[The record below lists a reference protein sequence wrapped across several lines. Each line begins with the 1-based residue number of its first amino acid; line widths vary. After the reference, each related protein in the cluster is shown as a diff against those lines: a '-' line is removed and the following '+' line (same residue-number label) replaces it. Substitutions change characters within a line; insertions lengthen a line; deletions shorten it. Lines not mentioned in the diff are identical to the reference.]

1 MPFIISSNRVLLAH
15 ALSMSR
21 PEHVT
26 AILFIEARLNK
37 MDTRIEARLD
47 KMEAYMADQSS
58 RCADLETNLENHA
71 KKVDTIQQLCVI
83 LQKSIDD
90 LAVGLHDLGNDVDAM

>member
-1 MPFIISSNRVLLAH
+1 MRASRR
-15 ALSMSR
+15 AL
-21 PEHVT
+21 
-26 AILFIEARLNK
+26 
-37 MDTRIEARLD
+37 TRWMRIWLIRA
-47 KMEAYMADQSS
+47 
-58 RCADLETNLENHA
+58 ADLETSAEKHA